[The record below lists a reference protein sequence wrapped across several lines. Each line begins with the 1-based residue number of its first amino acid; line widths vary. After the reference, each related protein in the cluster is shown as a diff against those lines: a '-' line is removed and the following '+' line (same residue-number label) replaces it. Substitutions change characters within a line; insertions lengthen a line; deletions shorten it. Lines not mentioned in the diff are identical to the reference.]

1 MVFYESAML
10 VQLWRKRLPDLED
23 DLQGFPNEE
32 FSKSEILNMACA
44 IAWEVLK
51 TETKITLKN
60 VEKVMPVKWCSSTT
74 GTVHAAVKHKRKE
87 EGREDESEIHIAM
100 RSLNNLK
107 KCPLQIISQNKC
119 QVC

>member
-1 MVFYESAML
+1 
-10 VQLWRKRLPDLED
+10 
-23 DLQGFPNEE
+23 
-32 FSKSEILNMACA
+32 
-44 IAWEVLK
+44 LK

-100 RSLNNLK
+100 RSLNN
-107 KCPLQIISQNKC
+107 
-119 QVC
+119 

>member
-1 MVFYESAML
+1 
-10 VQLWRKRLPDLED
+10 
-23 DLQGFPNEE
+23 
-32 FSKSEILNMACA
+32 
-44 IAWEVLK
+44 LK